1 VDFYDTVSDSALAP
15 PVGKPNIYYVN
26 QDGEDGVEQKVY
38 PCPEAGPYNQLHRD
52 HGIQTRKADNTHA
65 PHIDINTRFVHY
77 FVFLHHIKWY
87 IVDDERVNNS
97 QNVDADVVCP
107 VKDGVLRANVIE
119 LWIKLTYLLTFF
131 LVVHVLLESG
141 FDEERPRCKEK
152 IVERNVVV
160 IKNSLTTETILEG
173 KH

>member
-1 VDFYDTVSDSALAP
+1 
-15 PVGKPNIYYVN
+15 
-26 QDGEDGVEQKVY
+26 
-38 PCPEAGPYNQLHRD
+38 
-52 HGIQTRKADNTHA
+52 
-65 PHIDINTRFVHY
+65 
-77 FVFLHHIKWY
+77 
-87 IVDDERVNNS
+87 VNNS

-107 VKDGVLRANVIE
+107 VKDGVLGANVIE
-119 LWIKLTYLLTFF
+119 LWIKLTNLLTFF